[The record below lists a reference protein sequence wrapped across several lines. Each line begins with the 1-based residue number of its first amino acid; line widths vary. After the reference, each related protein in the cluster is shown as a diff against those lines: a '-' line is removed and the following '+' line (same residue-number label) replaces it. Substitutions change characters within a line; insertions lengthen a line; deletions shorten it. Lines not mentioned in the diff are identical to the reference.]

1 MHRTRNPM
9 SSSPTHPASL
19 KDPAS
24 HSPELIQLVDMQISQ
39 SVIGVSL
46 SLSFHRIHTDFIC
59 LEYLTTSVIETVN
72 YALSPTVLS
81 RAEVTSA
88 TVLVSLAYISRA
100 RRHLS
105 IALEE
110 WALER
115 VFLGAVIVASKYTQD
130 STLRSVQWA
139 MVTGIFG
146 KGDIGRIEREFL
158 DVLDW
163 ELSVTEADLLAH
175 HEMLMLASSALAS

>member
-1 MHRTRNPM
+1 
-9 SSSPTHPASL
+9 SPVHPASL

-39 SVIGVSL
+39 PVI
-46 SLSFHRIHTDFIC
+46 
-59 LEYLTTSVIETVN
+59 EYLTTSVIETVN
-72 YALSPTVLS
+72 YALSRAPTHRSPHTHKFLRFVATVLS

-130 STLRSVQWA
+130 STLRSAQWA

-163 ELSVTEADLLAH
+163 ELSVAEADLLAR
-175 HEMLMLASSALAS
+175 HELL